1 MAFKRS
7 AVRLRSAPPVSK
19 QGFGNEALF
28 SFERAVRAVFALLL
42 VLAVALPAA
51 NAARA
56 QEAVTFD
63 RTELAIVTAGGG
75 RHQFKVDWA
84 KSWPQKA
91 RGLMFRKEMPLD
103 NGMLLDYDPPTEA
116 SIWMRNTLIPLDLVF
131 ISADGTIESI
141 YLGAKPHDETPRP
154 SKGPVRAVLELNAG
168 VTRLLGIQP
177 GDKVEHPI
185 FKPR

>member
-28 SFERAVRAVFALLL
+28 SFERAVRAAATFLLL
-42 VLAVALPAA
+42 FVALSP
-51 NAARA
+51 AARA
-56 QEAVTFD
+56 QDAVTFD
-63 RTELAIVTAGGG
+63 RTELTIVTAGGA
-75 RHQFKVDWA
+75 RHVFKVDWA
-84 KSWPQKA
+84 KTWPQKA

-103 NGMLLDYDPPTEA
+103 NGMLLDYDPPSDA
-116 SIWMRNTLIPLDLVF
+116 SIWMRNTFIPLDLVY
-131 ISADGTIESI
+131 IRADGTIESI
-141 YLGAKPHDETPRP
+141 YYGAKPHDETPRP
-154 SKGPVRAVLELNAG
+154 SKGAVRAVLELNAG

-185 FKPR
+185 FKAK

>member
-7 AVRLRSAPPVSK
+7 AVRLRSAPPVSR

-42 VLAVALPAA
+42 VLAVALPAKPVA
-51 NAARA
+51 A

-185 FKPR
+185 FKAP

>member
-28 SFERAVRAVFALLL
+28 SFKRTARAFFALLAL
-42 VLAVALPAA
+42 IVALAA
-51 NAARA
+51 AAPVPA
-56 QEAVTFD
+56 QEPVAFD

-75 RHQFKVDWA
+75 RHVFKVDWA
-84 KSWPQKA
+84 KSWPQKS

-103 NGMLLDYDPPTEA
+103 SGMLLDYDPPVEA
-116 SIWMRNTLIPLDLVF
+116 SIWMRNTLIPLDLVY
-131 ISADGTIESI
+131 IRADGTIESI

-168 VTRLLGIQP
+168 VARLLGIRP
-177 GDKVEHPI
+177 GDRVEHPI
-185 FKPR
+185 FGSK

>member
-28 SFERAVRAVFALLL
+28 SFKRAVFAFLL
-42 VLAVALPAA
+42 VLVAALP
-51 NAARA
+51 AARA
-56 QEAVTFD
+56 QEQVTFD
-63 RTELAIVTAGGG
+63 RTELAIVTAGGV

-84 KSWPQKA
+84 KSWPQKS

-103 NGMLLDYDPPTEA
+103 QGMLLDYDPPTEA
-116 SIWMRNTLIPLDLVF
+116 SIWMRNTLIGLDIVF

-141 YLGAKPHDETPRP
+141 FLGAKPHDETPMP

-185 FKPR
+185 FKAR

>member
-28 SFERAVRAVFALLL
+28 WFQRALCAFL
-42 VLAVALPAA
+42 VLLALVAAVPAGL
-51 NAARA
+51 RA
-56 QEAVTFD
+56 QEPVAFD
-63 RTELAIVTAGGG
+63 RTELTIVTAGGA
-75 RHQFKVDWA
+75 RHVFKADWA
-84 KSWPQKA
+84 KTWAQKS

-116 SIWMRNTLIPLDLVF
+116 SIWMRNTFIPLDLVY
-131 ISADGTIESI
+131 IRADGTIESI
-141 YLGAKPHDETPRP
+141 YLGAKPHDETARP

-168 VTRLLGIQP
+168 VARLLGIQP

-185 FKPR
+185 FKAK

>member
-28 SFERAVRAVFALLL
+28 SFERALRAIAVLL
-42 VLAVALPAA
+42 VLLAAFPAPAVA
-51 NAARA
+51 
-56 QEAVTFD
+56 QEPVTFE
-63 RTELAIVTAGGG
+63 RTELAIVTAGGA
-75 RHQFKVDWA
+75 RHVFKVDWA
-84 KSWPQKA
+84 KTWPQKS

-103 NGMLLDYDPPTEA
+103 HGMLLDYDPPGEA
-116 SIWMRNTLIPLDLVF
+116 SIWMRNTFIPLDLVY
-131 ISADGTIESI
+131 IRADGTIESI

-154 SKGPVRAVLELNAG
+154 SNGPVRAVLELNAG
-168 VTRLLGIQP
+168 VARLLGIQP

-185 FKPR
+185 FKAK